1 MGVFKQ
7 HKGKAVPIFQPNI
20 DTDQI
25 LPRQFLKYIT
35 KTGFGDFLFYEWRFD
50 EKGDPVSEFILNQNR
65 YKSASIL
72 ITGRNFGSGSS
83 REHASWALRDFGFR
97 VLIAPSFGEIFYN
110 NCFKVGLLPIVLQE
124 LIVQQLAAN
133 ALNSEYFLTV
143 NLEAKQISDDFG
155 LAVEFHVDEFN
166 RKKLLNGWD
175 DIDLILRLDERI
187 KSYERTRPEWMPKV

>member
-1 MGVFKQ
+1 MRVFKK

-25 LPRQFLKYIT
+25 LPRQFLKCIT
-35 KTGFGDFLFYEWRFD
+35 KTGFGSFLFYEWRFD
-50 EKGDPVSEFILNQNR
+50 EKGNPVSEFILNQDR

-83 REHASWALRDFGFR
+83 REHAAWALRDFGFR

-124 LIVQQLAAN
+124 QIVQHLAAN
-133 ALNSEYFLTV
+133 ALNFEYFLTV
-143 NLEAKQISDDFG
+143 NLETKQISDDFG
-155 LAVEFHVDEFN
+155 LAVEFHMDEFN

-187 KSYERTRPEWMPKV
+187 ESYERTRPEWMPKV

>member
-1 MGVFKQ
+1 MQAFKK

-25 LPRQFLKYIT
+25 LPRQFLKSTT
-35 KTGFGDFLFYEWRFD
+35 KTGFRDFLFYEWRFD
-50 EKGDPVSEFILNQNR
+50 EKGNPVSDFILNQDR

-83 REHASWALRDFGFR
+83 REHAAWALMDFGFR
-97 VLIAPSFGEIFYN
+97 VLVAPSFGEIFYN

-124 LIVQQLAAN
+124 QIVQHLVAN
-133 ALNSEYFLTV
+133 ALNSDYFLTV
-143 NLEAKQISDDFG
+143 NLETKQISDDFG

-175 DIDLILRLDERI
+175 DIDLILRFDEEI
-187 KSYERTRPEWMPKV
+187 KSYEKIRPEWMPKV

>member
-97 VLIAPSFGEIFYN
+97 ILIAPSFGEIFYN

-124 LIVQQLAAN
+124 QIVQQLAAN

>member
-1 MGVFKQ
+1 MGIFKQ

-124 LIVQQLAAN
+124 QIVQQLAAN

>member
-50 EKGDPVSEFILNQNR
+50 EKGNPVSEFILNQNR

-124 LIVQQLAAN
+124 QIVQQLAAN

>member
-1 MGVFKQ
+1 MRVFKK

-25 LPRQFLKYIT
+25 LPRQFLKCIT
-35 KTGFGDFLFYEWRFD
+35 KTGFGNFLFYEWRFD
-50 EKGDPVSEFILNQNR
+50 EKGNPVSEFILNQDR

-83 REHASWALRDFGFR
+83 REHAAWALMDFGFH

-110 NCFKVGLLPIVLQE
+110 NCFKVGLLPIMLQE
-124 LIVQQLAAN
+124 QIVQHLAAN

-143 NLEAKQISDDFG
+143 NLETKQIFDDFG

-187 KSYERTRPEWMPKV
+187 KSYEKIRPEWMPKV